1 MISLQRRCKKHHL
14 SQVFSIRGLTLK
26 KIYPEVLFYWTSGWV
41 FTLFGVLPDSN
52 IRNIIL

>member
-26 KIYPEVLFYWTSGWV
+26 KIYPEVLFYWTSGRV
-41 FTLFGVLPDSN
+41 FMLFGVLPDSN